1 MQQQLLIF
9 RILLILYVVSTQF
22 GIGWD
27 QLYPD
32 EAVLAA
38 KEVAVPAEWATS
50 TLRSILPTLE
60 LSWFVVAVVGL
71 WFTWGPSRWI
81 FLLGYIFFIVLTYHS
96 WPYIRSGIA
105 TWGMNLSYII
115 SGAIIAMAWFSEIE
129 KRFNKKD

>member
-1 MQQQLLIF
+1 MERQLLIY
-9 RILLILYVVSTQF
+9 RLLLVIYVISTQI

-32 EAVLAA
+32 EAVVAA

-50 TLRSILPTLE
+50 ALRSILPVLE
-60 LSWFVVAVVGL
+60 LSWFVIAVVGL

-81 FLLGYIFFIVLTYHS
+81 FLLGYIFFIMLTYHS

-115 SGAIIAMAWFSEIE
+115 SGAIMTMAWFSEVD
-129 KRFNKKD
+129 KRFTNKN